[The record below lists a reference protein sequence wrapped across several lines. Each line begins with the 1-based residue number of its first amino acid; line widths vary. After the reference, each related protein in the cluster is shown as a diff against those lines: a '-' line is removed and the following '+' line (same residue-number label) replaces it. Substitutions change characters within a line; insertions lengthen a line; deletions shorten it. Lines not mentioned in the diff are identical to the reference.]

1 MDNTIEKASLCALGK
16 IFGFS
21 PKTGLAILS
30 HLGCAEKLFRM
41 SQDEIDELI
50 GPYSRYRDEITPKA
64 LESAIRELSDLK
76 KRGIEYVGYTDEDYP
91 GLLKECEDA
100 PIGIYIRSY
109 NPASSLWKQDKNIA
123 IVGTRDISS
132 YGNEWCYRIVKTL
145 AESGTRPLI
154 VSGLAIGTDI
164 AAHNAALEFGL
175 PTIAVMATGPESV
188 YPYRHASIADR
199 IARTPDC
206 ALITDYPPGTAPL
219 AIHFLRRNRIIAGLS
234 QATLL
239 IESKI
244 RGGGMMTCRLA
255 FSYGRDVYALPGRID
270 DLRSQGCNLLIRE
283 KIAEPITSERELLK
297 SLGLGASSSQKKHSD
312 LTTLD
317 ALYSTSI
324 SRDKIDQMAQIL
336 LSIKKYRGI
345 TIEEIAEKTRLEYS
359 RTAELV
365 RILETDGFICTDLL
379 QRCTINFR
387 NNV

>member
-1 MDNTIEKASLCALGK
+1 
-16 IFGFS
+16 
-21 PKTGLAILS
+21 
-30 HLGCAEKLFRM
+30 
-41 SQDEIDELI
+41 
-50 GPYSRYRDEITPKA
+50 
-64 LESAIRELSDLK
+64 
-76 KRGIEYVGYTDEDYP
+76 
-91 GLLKECEDA
+91 
-100 PIGIYIRSY
+100 
-109 NPASSLWKQDKNIA
+109 
-123 IVGTRDISS
+123 
-132 YGNEWCYRIVKTL
+132 
-145 AESGTRPLI
+145 
-154 VSGLAIGTDI
+154 
-164 AAHNAALEFGL
+164 
-175 PTIAVMATGPESV
+175 
-188 YPYRHASIADR
+188 
-199 IARTPDC
+199 
-206 ALITDYPPGTAPL
+206 
-219 AIHFLRRNRIIAGLS
+219 
-234 QATLL
+234 
-239 IESKI
+239 
-244 RGGGMMTCRLA
+244 MTCRLA